1 MNRDKFKNIAR
12 SSKMPDTTDIMD
24 LVEITK
30 EFPYFSW
37 GYALLAK
44 IYNEREDFR
53 TENLM
58 HQAALRVADRD
69 WLFNFIHNSPEA
81 ATQPVLNKEIE
92 LEDPIVQEQMSAIE
106 EQDSLTEEQ
115 KSATEELAPI
125 VEPQELVIEEQ
136 ELVIEEQESA
146 TEELAPIVE
155 PQELVIEEQEP
166 ATEELA
172 PIVEPQELV
181 IEEQQ
186 SVFEATKAPNPTLED
201 LKNAYLKEELFTP
214 ETEDSEES
222 DIQETEL
229 HSLPESSFFLP
240 VFESETASSTP
251 DNKKNKGYYNIED
264 YYTLP
269 PESYNDYQF
278 KAPAK
283 EDATAENREKTD
295 SENKRFVPKR
305 NSTNDFYSWLNSD
318 VPQNAPAIKP
328 VERRE
333 DLLDKFLKQ
342 KPIISRPKQEFY
354 SPEKAGKRSDTLSN
368 KIVTETLANI
378 YYKQGN
384 YTKAIEAY
392 EQLQLKFPEKMSYF
406 ANLIEKIKK
415 ESIS

>member
-58 HQAALRVADRD
+58 HQAALRVADRE
-69 WLFNFIHNSPEA
+69 WLFNFIHNSSETTSSSPEFIS
-81 ATQPVLNKEIE
+81 TPTPEIDVTSNTVSTPEVVLEEERTMEEQLVSEENIQETLTKEN
-92 LEDPIVQEQMSAIE
+92 LNIE
-106 EQDSLTEEQ
+106 ETTST
-115 KSATEELAPI
+115 T
-125 VEPQELVIEEQ
+125 
-136 ELVIEEQESA
+136 
-146 TEELAPIVE
+146 
-155 PQELVIEEQEP
+155 
-166 ATEELA
+166 
-172 PIVEPQELV
+172 
-181 IEEQQ
+181 
-186 SVFEATKAPNPTLED
+186 PTLEE
-201 LKNAYLKEELFTP
+201 LKNAYLKNELFQP
-214 ETEDSEES
+214 EPIDSDLTETT
-222 DIQETEL
+222 ETEL
-229 HSLPESSFFLP
+229 ESLPESSFFLP
-240 VFESETASSTP
+240 IIDTEPASTSP
-251 DNKKNKGYYNIED
+251 ENKKSKGYYNIED
-264 YYTLP
+264 YYSLP

-283 EDATAENREKTD
+283 EDSTSANPENTDKGKTT
-295 SENKRFVPKR
+295 FIPKR

-318 VPQNAPAIKP
+318 VPQNAPAVKP

-342 KPIISRPKQEFY
+342 KPLISRPKQEFY

-384 YTKAIEAY
+384 FPKAIEAY

>member
-58 HQAALRVADRD
+58 HQAALRVADRE

-81 ATQPVLNKEIE
+81 LTQPVLNTEIE
-92 LEDPIVQEQMSAIE
+92 LEETIVQEQMSAIE

-115 KSATEELAPI
+115 MS
-125 VEPQELVIEEQ
+125 
-136 ELVIEEQESA
+136 
-146 TEELAPIVE
+146 
-155 PQELVIEEQEP
+155 

-186 SVFEATKAPNPTLED
+186 SVFEATKSPNPTLED

-214 ETEDSEES
+214 ETEDLEES

-251 DNKKNKGYYNIED
+251 DYKKNKGYYNIED

-278 KAPAK
+278 KAPTK